1 MQENLSLYHI
11 FYTVSRTGNISTAA
25 KELYISQPAIS
36 RAIKKLESNLDTTLF
51 KRSSRGVTLTPDGQI
66 LYEKVKGAFDL
77 LSEGEDSILHNRSR
91 EIPRL
96 RIGASTT
103 LCKYVLMPRLKD
115 FIAANPQ
122 IRITISCQSTYQ
134 TLDMLDARKIDIGL
148 VAEPKSKKGLHFQ
161 PVMEISDAFVC
172 TPAYLENLHLREGN
186 DTDIFKT
193 GNIML
198 LNRSNMSRKHVDA
211 YLSDNQIEI
220 NQILET
226 TDMELLIEF
235 SRIGLGIG
243 CVIKD
248 FIEDDLK
255 NGTLIEIPLDIP
267 IPKRVIGFCY
277 HPQDVPDTLREF
289 LEFCRT
295 FRKA

>member
-1 MQENLSLYHI
+1 MNLNAI
-11 FYTVSRTGNISTAA
+11 EFTGCYILPYLKGFIGKYPHVNI
-25 KELYISQPAIS
+25 AI
-36 RAIKKLESNLDTTLF
+36 ES
-51 KRSSRGVTLTPDGQI
+51 
-66 LYEKVKGAFDL
+66 
-77 LSEGEDSILHNRSR
+77 
-91 EIPRL
+91 
-96 RIGASTT
+96 
-103 LCKYVLMPRLKD
+103 
-115 FIAANPQ
+115 
-122 IRITISCQSTYQ
+122 QSTYQ

-148 VAEPKSKKGLHFQ
+148 VAEPKNRKGLHFQ
-161 PVMEISDAFVC
+161 PLMEISDIFVC

-186 DTDIFKT
+186 DPDIFKT

>member
-11 FYTVSRTGNISTAA
+11 FYTVSRTGNISSAA

-36 RAIKKLESNLDTTLF
+36 RAIKKLENNLDTTLF
-51 KRSSRGVTLTPDGQI
+51 KRSSRGVALTPDGRI

-134 TLDMLDARKIDIGL
+134 TLKLLEEDKIDIGL
-148 VAEPKSKKGLHFQ
+148 IGRHRNYP
-161 PVMEISDAFVC
+161 
-172 TPAYLENLHLREGN
+172 
-186 DTDIFKT
+186 DTNFR
-193 GNIML
+193 L
-198 LNRSNMSRKHVDA
+198 CCR
-211 YLSDNQIEI
+211 
-220 NQILET
+220 
-226 TDMELLIEF
+226 
-235 SRIGLGIG
+235 SRIPLSLHTNTWRISTS
-243 CVIKD
+243 
-248 FIEDDLK
+248 FFHQ
-255 NGTLIEIPLDIP
+255 NPFSTLLLS
-267 IPKRVIGFCY
+267 C
-277 HPQDVPDTLREF
+277 F
-289 LEFCRT
+289 LTNRI
-295 FRKA
+295 

>member
-36 RAIKKLESNLDTTLF
+36 RAIKKLENNLDTTLF
-51 KRSSRGVTLTPDGQI
+51 KRSSRGVALTPDGRI

-211 YLSDNQIEI
+211 YLADNQIEI

-248 FIEDDLK
+248 FVEDDLK

-267 IPKRVIGFCY
+267 IPKRVIGFCC
-277 HPQDVPDTLREF
+277 HPQDMPDTLREF
-289 LEFCRT
+289 MEFSRT
-295 FRKA
+295 FHKA

>member
-1 MQENLSLYHI
+1 MEQHLSQYKI
-11 FYTVSRTGNISTAA
+11 FYEVARCGNISRAA

-36 RAIKKLESNLDTTLF
+36 KAISKLEESLGIKLF
-51 KRSSRGVTLTPDGQI
+51 SRNSRGVQLTREGTI
-66 LYEKVKGAFDL
+66 LFQHV
-77 LSEGEDSILHNRSR
+77 N
-91 EIPRL
+91 
-96 RIGASTT
+96 
-103 LCKYVLMPRLKD
+103 
-115 FIAANPQ
+115 IA
-122 IRITISCQSTYQ
+122 IESQSTYQ

-211 YLSDNQIEI
+211 YLADNQIEI

-248 FIEDDLK
+248 FVEDDLK

-267 IPKRVIGFCY
+267 IPKRVIGFCC
-277 HPQDVPDTLREF
+277 HPQDMPDTLREF
-289 LEFCRT
+289 MEFSRT
-295 FRKA
+295 FHKA

>member
-134 TLDMLDARKIDIGL
+134 TLKLLEEDKIDIGL
-148 VAEPKSKKGLHFQ
+148 IGRPQKLSGYEFSPLLQIQDTFVATHQ
-161 PVMEISDAFVC
+161 
-172 TPAYLENLHLREGN
+172 YLENQHQLFPSEPLQH
-186 DTDIFKT
+186 TATF
-193 GNIML
+193 ML
-198 LNRSNMSRKHVDA
+198 LDEQNITRQSVNTM
-211 YLSDNQIEI
+211 
-220 NQILET
+220 
-226 TDMELLIEF
+226 LLA
-235 SRIGLGIG
+235 
-243 CVIKD
+243 
-248 FIEDDLK
+248 DLCCS
-255 NGTLIEIPLDIP
+255 LL
-267 IPKRVIGFCY
+267 
-277 HPQDVPDTLREF
+277 
-289 LEFCRT
+289 T
-295 FRKA
+295 FRCLELHAACCL